1 MDITVETPQNVEQ
14 VELVEEMPGP
24 LAKKRKKNE
33 RAWKKT
39 VAKVARHRPKGFPQ
53 MPSCKHSAKSK
64 YRCAELSLQDVR
76 KIHQQYY
83 KDADLQSKKNFIL
96 QHVIV
101 FLSKKDSSSRRLVF
115 SENFNIGFDAPYT
128 DKCSTCT
135 RLECELATEKDAGK
149 RETLKLNLK
158 AHKVRADKFYKL
170 LQENND
176 KELILS

>member
-1 MDITVETPQNVEQ
+1 MEAEHTGGILEGSEGVGIDIINAEVVIVQQENVNIMDITVETPQNVEQ

-101 FLSKKDSSSRRLVF
+101 SSAKR
-115 SENFNIGFDAPYT
+115 
-128 DKCSTCT
+128 T
-135 RLECELATEKDAGK
+135 RLPEGIKSK
-149 RETLKLNLK
+149 RNVSTDFFLT
-158 AHKVRADKFYKL
+158 
-170 LQENND
+170 
-176 KELILS
+176 